1 MMSNN
6 CGQNMKANFQMIVK
20 MEKEL
25 YIYLMDSIFRDIL
38 LMILLREKESI
49 LLLME

>member
-1 MMSNN
+1 
-6 CGQNMKANFQMIVK
+6 MKANFQMIVK